1 MAVSYSPKR
10 GGEADVEEEAFTAAA
25 CPCDRGGGDGNA
37 YHKSVLAVA
46 VFCQI
51 MLIFS
56 APGHGRIFCFF

>member
-37 YHKSVLAVA
+37 YHKSVLAVRL
-46 VFCQI
+46 VPERLTDLVGQ
-51 MLIFS
+51 
-56 APGHGRIFCFF
+56 